1 MVSENVAYQLQN
13 FEEAEIDESPVKW
26 CSVTLSDIIARG
38 KRLEAGVY
46 DVEAKRAREIVTHG
60 KYPAVALG
68 GEGGLTSSYIEA
80 RFKRIWVERS
90 NYPIYQPSSI
100 VDIKPTPDGYIS
112 ESTNINIDTLRA
124 KKGQILMTRSGTI
137 GKVAYVS
144 DTLDGLIFSDD
155 LLRIDSNDDNAG
167 YIYAYLKSKI
177 GQQILLTNSYGAV
190 ITHIEPEHLADVP
203 IPNAPVEIKQE
214 IHKMVIDSYAL
225 RDESNKLLDEAMD
238 LLVQEL
244 KLPPIEE
251 IGVDD
256 FVQYAPV
263 ETFLVKLSQLNNRV
277 DASYHV
283 PIVKAIVD
291 YLNKNAAEVTTIGDC
306 RISRNVILPG
316 RFKRVYVDEG
326 HGRIF
331 IGGKQLGEL
340 DPTNKKY
347 LSVTQHGERIE
358 EQLELH
364 ENMTLI
370 TCSGTIGKVALVGKH
385 WENWTA
391 NQHIIRVVPAN
402 NEIAG
407 YLSVFLSSQYGY
419 RLITRYT
426 YGSVIDEIDA
436 THVSQIPIPILKNA
450 EIQDEINKLALQAN
464 QKRYEAYL
472 LEQKALRTMDQ
483 KVLFAK

>member
-1 MVSENVAYQLQN
+1 M
-13 FEEAEIDESPVKW
+13 
-26 CSVTLSDIIARG
+26 
-38 KRLEAGVY
+38 
-46 DVEAKRAREIVTHG
+46 
-60 KYPAVALG
+60 
-68 GEGGLTSSYIEA
+68 
-80 RFKRIWVERS
+80 
-90 NYPIYQPSSI
+90 
-100 VDIKPTPDGYIS
+100 
-112 ESTNINIDTLRA
+112 
-124 KKGQILMTRSGTI
+124 
-137 GKVAYVS
+137 
-144 DTLDGLIFSDD
+144 
-155 LLRIDSNDDNAG
+155 
-167 YIYAYLKSKI
+167 
-177 GQQILLTNSYGAV
+177 
-190 ITHIEPEHLADVP
+190 
-203 IPNAPVEIKQE
+203 
-214 IHKMVIDSYAL
+214 
-225 RDESNKLLDEAMD
+225 
-238 LLVQEL
+238 
-244 KLPPIEE
+244 
-251 IGVDD
+251 
-256 FVQYAPV
+256 
-263 ETFLVKLSQLNNRV
+263 

-283 PIVKAIVD
+283 PIVKAIVN

-358 EQLELH
+358 EQLELL

-450 EIQDEINKLALQAN
+450 EIQDRINKLALQAN